1 MGCDSYGQ
9 VLTGKRELVAA
20 QLAKRAVCSG
30 AEKSV
35 AIFATRNMLN
45 FAFNHNYWKS
55 YELAQRI
62 YRDPVHNIIP
72 LRDDTAEENL
82 MIRLIDTVE
91 FQRLRRIKQLGLGL
105 YTYQGAEHSRFTHSL
120 GALHLMTRI
129 LDQLSGATHIAPA
142 DRAAARA
149 AALLHDV
156 GHGPFSHAMEK
167 VLGVHHEQMTMLSV
181 TSNETGL
188 NATLKSFSVELPER
202 VAAIIE
208 GTFKPAAL
216 AQLVSS
222 QLDVDRMDY
231 LLRDSLMTGAK
242 YGLYD
247 LEWIINALQ
256 IDQDADRI
264 YVTARGL
271 HAVEEY
277 LQARYYMFR
286 QVYFHRTLRSAE
298 AVLRSALRRALELIS
313 QKKEVWCVAGSA
325 FEKLLRREPL
335 TIIEHLSMDDSDVIF
350 HAKQWQQSA
359 DAVLR
364 DLSCRF
370 VNRRLFKAID
380 LDMPPDERADFLN
393 DARTVVARAG
403 FAPEYY
409 FIEDRASDVPYYNYY
424 TAGGVEP
431 HIYVE
436 DGYARPVIREISE
449 VSEVVRALGRGY
461 ELHRICFPAEVKD
474 EVYRLY
480 HAMPSARSSANASR

>member
-1 MGCDSYGQ
+1 
-9 VLTGKRELVAA
+9 
-20 QLAKRAVCSG
+20 
-30 AEKSV
+30 
-35 AIFATRNMLN
+35 
-45 FAFNHNYWKS
+45 
-55 YELAQRI
+55 
-62 YRDPVHNIIP
+62 
-72 LRDDTAEENL
+72 
-82 MIRLIDTVE
+82 MIRLIDTSE

-129 LDQLSGATHIAPA
+129 LDQLSDRYQIAEQ
-142 DRAAARA
+142 DHAAARA

-156 GHGPFSHAMEK
+156 GHGPFSHAMEN
-167 VLGVHHEQMTMLSV
+167 VLGVHHEKLTMQTVLSG
-181 TSNETGL
+181 ETELGR
-188 NATLKSFSVELPER
+188 TLSEYSTELPAR

-256 IDQDADRI
+256 IDEAGDRI
-264 YVTARGL
+264 YVAARGIY
-271 HAVEEY
+271 AVEEY

-298 AVLRSALRRALELIS
+298 AVLRSALRRALKLVEEG
-313 QKKEVWCVAGSA
+313 KHVWCVAGTS
-325 FEKLLRREPL
+325 FEKILRRQTL
-335 TIIEHLSMDDSDVIF
+335 SITEHLEMDDSDVIF
-350 HAKQWQQSA
+350 HMKQWQAS
-359 DAVLR
+359 DDPVLS
-364 DLSCRF
+364 DLSHRF
-370 VNRRLFKAID
+370 VARRLFKAID
-380 LDMPPDERADFLN
+380 LDMPEAERKDFL
-393 DARTVVARAG
+393 DSARSVVERGG

-409 FIEDRASDVPYYNYY
+409 FIEDRASDVPYYSYY
-424 TAGGVEP
+424 TAEGVEP
-431 HIYVE
+431 HTRIYVE
-436 DGYARPVIREISE
+436 DGYAHPQIREISE
-449 VSEVVRALGRGY
+449 VSEAVRGLRRGY

-480 HAMPSARSSANASR
+480 HGSSPQSAIGTSG